1 VNARNPMGAWPP
13 LTGAHPSTAPA
24 YREPDWPVIRVR
36 CLLAFMHEGRRIEP
50 GEEVNLILPLANDLR
65 ARGRVESLK

>member
-1 VNARNPMGAWPP
+1 MNARTSLSTWSPLKGENPSMV
-13 LTGAHPSTAPA
+13 PA

-36 CLLAFMHEGRRIEP
+36 CLLAFMLEGRRIEP
-50 GEEVNLILPLANDLR
+50 GEEVSLILPLANDLR

>member
-1 VNARNPMGAWPP
+1 MSTRNSISAWPP

-24 YREPDWPVIRVR
+24 YREPDWPKVRVR
-36 CLLAFMHEGRRIEP
+36 CVLAFMHEGLRIEP
-50 GEEVNLILPLANDLR
+50 GEVVNLILPLANDLR